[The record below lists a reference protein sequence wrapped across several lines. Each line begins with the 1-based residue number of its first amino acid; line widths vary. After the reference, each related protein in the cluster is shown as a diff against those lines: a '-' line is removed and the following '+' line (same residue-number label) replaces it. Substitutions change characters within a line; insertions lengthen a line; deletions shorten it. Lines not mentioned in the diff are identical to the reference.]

1 MPGSG
6 PIRILYMED
15 DEGLARLLQKRLE
28 RQGYTVDVAHNGEQ
42 GLSMFTKGTYDI
54 VAVDQSM
61 PRLDGLEVIRIL
73 TSQGYLPPT
82 IMITGSGDERTAVE
96 AMKLG
101 ASDYIVK
108 DIEGVYLELLPSVI
122 EQTLHKQRL
131 LDEKQRADDEREK
144 LIDELNA
151 FAHTVA
157 HDLKSPLN
165 IVIGSA
171 HLLLEEFPETPEEE
185 VLQLLTTV
193 TRTADKMNNIIDEL
207 LLLAGV
213 RTVREAAIMPLDMA
227 QIVADAQQRL
237 SYMIEDYDAEIVV
250 PEVWPEAMGH
260 GPWVEQ
266 VWINYISN
274 ALKYGGSPPYVELG
288 AAAQPDGMVRFYVRD
303 NGQGISPEEQAQ
315 LFQEFIRLGQTR
327 ARGHGLG
334 LSIVRRIVEKLGGE
348 VGIESE
354 IGQGSTFSFTLP
366 GQAS

>member
-1 MPGSG
+1 
-6 PIRILYMED
+6 MED

-28 RQGYTVDVAHNGEQ
+28 RHGFTVDVAHNGEQ
-42 GLSMFTKGTYDI
+42 GLSMFAQGTYDI

-73 TSQGYLPPT
+73 TSQGDVPPT
-82 IMITGSGDERTAVE
+82 IMITGSGDEQTAVE

-108 DIEGVYLELLPSVI
+108 DVEGGYLELLPSVI
-122 EQTLHKQRL
+122 EQTLQKQRL
-131 LDEKQRADDEREK
+131 LDEKHRADDEREK

-165 IVIGSA
+165 IISGSTR
-171 HLLLEEFPETPEEE
+171 LLLEDYPEMPEGE
-185 VLQLLTTV
+185 VLELLATV

-213 RTVREAAIMPLDMA
+213 RTLRQVVIISLDMA

-237 SYMIEDYDAEIVV
+237 FYMIKDYRAEIVV
-250 PEVWPEAMGH
+250 PEAWPEAMGH
-260 GPWVEQ
+260 GAWVEQ

-274 ALKYGGSPPYVELG
+274 ALKYGGTPPHVELG
-288 AAAQPDGMVRFYVRD
+288 AEPQPDGMVRFTVRD
-303 NGQGISPEEQAQ
+303 NGRGISPEEQAR

-327 ARGHGLG
+327 AGGHGLG

-348 VGIESE
+348 VGVESE
-354 IGQGSTFSFTLP
+354 IGRGSIFSFTLP
-366 GQAS
+366 GSAS